1 MTRLRLKK
9 IEKPSTERRPSKT
22 VDEYICINGK
32 KLSEQTIYDYA
43 QFIPKWED
51 RIPLDKNDDV
61 NTAEAFLVP
70 CVFPE
75 NHINGDDPNRS
86 SMIWNAKKNRRE
98 EKFGTPSMM
107 ISKGHTKNVV
117 ISCRLKHACP
127 DHKILEY
134 FLQRLTGEVDAPRS
148 KVEKP
153 SRYKIDKD
161 GYVNFRTGKG
171 TPFQIHS
178 SKLKGIL

>member
-1 MTRLRLKK
+1 MRLKLR
-9 IEKPSTERRPSKT
+9 EKDKVSTERRPSKT

-43 QFIPKWED
+43 QFIPSWKD
-51 RIPLDKNDDV
+51 RVPLDKRDDV
-61 NTAEAFLVP
+61 ETAEAFLVS
-70 CVFPE
+70 CVQPQ
-75 NHINGDDPNRS
+75 NHINGDDPNKS
-86 SMIWNAKKNRRE
+86 SVIWSAKDRKRVL
-98 EKFGTPSMM
+98 KQGSPSMM
-107 ISKGHTKNVV
+107 ISKGHKKNVV

-134 FLQRLTGEVDAPRS
+134 FLQRLIGEVDAPRS
-148 KVEKP
+148 KVEIP
-153 SRYKIDKD
+153 SRYKIEKD

-171 TPFQIHS
+171 TPFRIHS